1 MISEL
6 IASKIGL
13 RKQAADLT
21 SHANKLRFQAKQI
34 KKEAR
39 FTDEDK
45 RMIISALEHAN
56 LPTANF
62 LKYQSVDTA
71 ILKAF
76 DIGKNYRYM
85 GNDLAELTSQYEQAQ
100 RAYTKALKD
109 VCVAK
114 AKLLLAMAGRGEYHL
129 IKVSIAKLRKLAHRL

>member
-1 MISEL
+1 MINEL
-6 IASKIGL
+6 AASKIGL

-21 SHANKLRFQAKQI
+21 QQANELRSQAKQI

-39 FTDEDK
+39 FSDEDK
-45 RMIISALEHAN
+45 RMIISALKHAN

-71 ILKAF
+71 VLKAF
-76 DIGKNYRYM
+76 DIEKDHRYI
-85 GNDLAELTSQYEQAQ
+85 GDELADLTAQYEQAQ

-109 VCVAK
+109 VCIAK
-114 AKLLLAMAGRGEYHL
+114 AKLLLALAGRGDYHL
-129 IKVSIAKLRKLAHRL
+129 IKISIAKLRKLAHRI